1 MAADESKEALFAW
14 DGRKRGRI
22 GGGEGMARKEL
33 KKAKACVAENV
44 PGNLTGNGKALCFG
58 GAFFDRR

>member
-1 MAADESKEALFAW
+1 MNQKKRCLRGM
-14 DGRKRGRI
+14 DGS
-22 GGGEGMARKEL
+22 GGGLGGMARKEL

>member
-1 MAADESKEALFAW
+1 MNQKKRCLRGM
-14 DGRKRGRI
+14 DGS
-22 GGGEGMARKEL
+22 GGGLGGGMARKEL

>member
-1 MAADESKEALFAW
+1 M
-14 DGRKRGRI
+14 DGS
-22 GGGEGMARKEL
+22 GGGLGGMARKEL